1 MSNDRTNSL
10 LLQQLLQ
17 QKSHLLLGLSQ
28 REFLRR
34 IEAGQIDLQVLQTQL
49 EQNSIEIKLEALC
62 EKWLESREAEQVDKF
77 SDLD

>member
-1 MSNDRTNSL
+1 M
-10 LLQQLLQ
+10 QQR
-17 QKSHLLLGLSQ
+17 SYLLLGLSQ

-34 IEAGQIDLQVLQTQL
+34 IEAGQIDLRVLQAQL
-49 EQNSIEIKLEALC
+49 EQNSIEMKLEALC